1 MMPFSTGPGEAL
13 QAALRE
19 PAFQGYYH
27 ATYFHGRRPLR
38 IVAQGLPA
46 GTQMVVAGRKVA
58 VVGKADEGPALV
70 VRHLHVKP
78 DRAYVKLD
86 FPAEGARLEAWLRR
100 TGAKWTVVQ
109 RRVFER

>member
-27 ATYFHGRRPLR
+27 AGYFRASRPLR
-38 IVAQGLPA
+38 IVAHGLPA
-46 GTQMVVAGRKVA
+46 GTQMVVAGRKIA
-58 VVGKADEGPALV
+58 VVGKADGGPALV

-78 DRAYVKLD
+78 DRAYVKLE
-86 FPAEGARLEAWLRR
+86 FPAEGAHLEASLRR
-100 TGAKWTVVQ
+100 AGGKWRVVE
-109 RRVFER
+109 RRVYER